1 MFDVDLTSSVSKLQ
15 RVEQVCI
22 RSHWVFQGWRKTRK
36 YLGLRAAGYRQ
47 HTNGL
52 GRIPVFRG
60 LRLVVPG
67 KILINSFIYEE
78 PK

>member
-1 MFDVDLTSSVSKLQ
+1 MFDVDLISSVSKLQ
-15 RVEQVCI
+15 SVRQVCI
-22 RSHWVFQGWRKTRK
+22 RSHWVFRGWRKTRK

-47 HTNGL
+47 HTNGA
-52 GRIPVFRG
+52 GRIPALRS